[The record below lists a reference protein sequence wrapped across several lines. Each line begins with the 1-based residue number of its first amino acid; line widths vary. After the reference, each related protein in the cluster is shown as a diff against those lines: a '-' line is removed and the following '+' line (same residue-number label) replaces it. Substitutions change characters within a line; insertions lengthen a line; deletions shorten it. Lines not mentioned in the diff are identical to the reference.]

1 MNYYRRR
8 YDMVLHERNTL
19 SPFGSGPGCPS
30 DKKRA
35 CCTAHKSITSLKSL
49 KTKDKGTNLKP
60 LRVRQLTTYCATIAS
75 MSCLLRYACLLR
87 VAHKHQIIEIKTLK
101 SKALGTKNKR
111 QNPIKG
117 LRNKLLASHLY
128 WV

>member
-1 MNYYRRR
+1 
-8 YDMVLHERNTL
+8 MVLYERNTL
-19 SPFGSGPGCPS
+19 PPFGSGPGGPS

-49 KTKDKGTNLKP
+49 KTKDKGKNTPKT
-60 LRVRQLTTYCATIAS
+60 LRVRQLTTCCATSAS

-87 VAHKHQIIEIKTLK
+87 CAHKHQIIEIKTLK
-101 SKALGTKNKR
+101 SKALGSKNKR

-117 LRNKLLASHLY
+117 LKDNVLASTPY